1 MTETNKST
9 ETPKD
14 RFQAEFEALPLDEKF
29 AHLLKME
36 AATISEAFAFAVNS
50 PMKVVEKVGDVIS
63 EFGTRIEAEVK
74 KARQTC
80 EPPASEPTSGPGPA
94 KKKGRAPRKGG
105 PPPPPATPPPPPV
118 G

>member
-1 MTETNKST
+1 MTEKNKST

-14 RFQAEFEALPLDEKF
+14 RFQSEFEALPLDEKF
-29 AHLLKME
+29 AHLFKME
-36 AATISEAFAFAVNS
+36 AATISEAFAFAMNQ

-74 KARQTC
+74 KAKQTC
-80 EPPASEPTSGPGPA
+80 EPPAAEPTSGPGPT
-94 KKKGRAPRKGG
+94 KKNKGRTARKGG
-105 PPPPPATPPPPPV
+105 SPPV